1 MIEVRFL
8 GPLSHKANHSLSIKN
23 LKELKQ
29 ILNKDDDLKKW
40 LGLCAISVNVEIAM
54 DLEQILNDG
63 DVVCILPPVC
73 GG

>member
-1 MIEVRFL
+1 MIEVKFL
-8 GPLSHKANHSLSIKN
+8 GPLSHKTSLSLSIKN

-40 LGLCAISVNVEIAM
+40 LGLCAISVNDEIAM

>member
-8 GPLSHKANHSLSIKN
+8 GPLSHKASLSLNIKN

-40 LGLCAISVNVEIAM
+40 LGLCAISVNDEIAM

>member
-8 GPLSHKANHSLSIKN
+8 GPLSHKANLSLRIKN

-40 LGLCAISVNVEIAM
+40 LGLCAISVNDEIAM

-63 DVVCILPPVC
+63 DVICILPPVC

>member
-1 MIEVRFL
+1 MIEVKFL
-8 GPLSHKANHSLSIKN
+8 GPLSHKASLSLNIKN

-40 LGLCAISVNVEIAM
+40 LGLCAISVNDEIAM

>member
-8 GPLSHKANHSLSIKN
+8 GPLSHKASLSLSIKN
-23 LKELKQ
+23 LQELKQ

-40 LGLCAISVNVEIAM
+40 LGLCAISVNDEIAM

-63 DVVCILPPVC
+63 DVVCVLPPVC